1 MYRNLIVMLLQ
12 LQKIFPSLILQVI
25 KLFLPMLIPESLFAD
40 DSDTT
45 NQTLLTFTDGTSFIP
60 TATQTAID
68 IEKSDDGTI
77 KLLTYREA
85 GEAIKLAPKRVR
97 KINRQKMA
105 VDRYLSASY

>member
-12 LQKIFPSLILQVI
+12 LQKIFPNEDFDSTSNKTLLADVNSREL
-25 KLFLPMLIPESLFAD
+25 LFTD

-60 TATQTAID
+60 TANQTAID

-97 KINRQKMA
+97 GN
-105 VDRYLSASY
+105 